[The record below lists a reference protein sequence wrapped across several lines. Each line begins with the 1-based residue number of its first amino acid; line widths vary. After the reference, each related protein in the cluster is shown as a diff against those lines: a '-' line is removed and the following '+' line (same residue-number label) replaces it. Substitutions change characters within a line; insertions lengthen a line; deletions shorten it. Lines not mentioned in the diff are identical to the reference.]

1 MSTTDE
7 NLDMDPQ
14 VFGLGDSDPVF
25 VESDDDA
32 MTTTMSYPEPDP
44 TEDEESMTTMED
56 DQDEMDTT
64 QDMMDATTVNYM
76 PIQPEVQPTYRAR
89 SSDGM
94 QKGSDDSEDMDSEDD
109 MSEDEDDV
117 TMGSVPEAETTDDP
131 SSVTYE
137 LMPQSSKENSGL
149 MLTVNSLVVLTS
161 VLCSV
166 RLLFSL

>member
-56 DQDEMDTT
+56 DQDEMD
-64 QDMMDATTVNYM
+64 ATTVNYM
-76 PIQPEVQPTYRAR
+76 PIKPEVQPTYRAR

-94 QKGSDDSEDMDSEDD
+94 QKGSEVSEDMDSEDD
-109 MSEDEDDV
+109 MSEDEDD
-117 TMGSVPEAETTDDP
+117 A
-131 SSVTYE
+131 
-137 LMPQSSKENSGL
+137 
-149 MLTVNSLVVLTS
+149 
-161 VLCSV
+161 
-166 RLLFSL
+166 